1 MVLSMEKPVTM
12 WEPIG
17 AIVFSIFATML
28 LFTMVYLTAYLI
40 VKGGFFTYKK
50 IKEIIQEKE

>member
-1 MVLSMEKPVTM
+1 MTM